1 MDKNKLF
8 EEDIWIEGSMGYPSG
23 DVELTFASMGVAL
36 SRTCMSSVLDIM
48 KAWVCM
54 RSPRENDCRENA
66 KERGVLA

>member
-36 SRTCMSSVLDIM
+36 SRTCMSSVFRHNEGLGLHEIT
-48 KAWVCM
+48 
-54 RSPRENDCRENA
+54 
-66 KERGVLA
+66 